1 MRLVE
6 TKVATQALQRDAEA
20 LKTRCEAMRGEREKN
35 LREMA
40 AEARQTQEE
49 IVSLLDAVSRY
60 KETIDVGEEGGLKR
74 RTKRRDSTR
83 SRRNAHV
90 NSCAL
95 FVASTIS

>member
-1 MRLVE
+1 MRMRLVE
-6 TKVATQALQRDAEA
+6 TKVATQALQKDAEA

-60 KETIDVGEEGGLKR
+60 KETIDVGEDGCGEGQNEAQRLH
-74 RTKRRDSTR
+74 SFAQEC
-83 SRRNAHV
+83 SRE
-90 NSCAL
+90 
-95 FVASTIS
+95 

>member
-60 KETIDVGEEGGLKR
+60 KEAIDVGEDGCGEGQNEAQRLHLFAQEC
-74 RTKRRDSTR
+74 
-83 SRRNAHV
+83 SRE
-90 NSCAL
+90 
-95 FVASTIS
+95 